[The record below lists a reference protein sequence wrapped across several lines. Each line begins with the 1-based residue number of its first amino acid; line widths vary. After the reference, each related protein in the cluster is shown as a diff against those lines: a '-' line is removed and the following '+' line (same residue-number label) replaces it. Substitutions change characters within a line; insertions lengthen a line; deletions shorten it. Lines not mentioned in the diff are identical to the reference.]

1 MPFLIEK
8 ASMVLRAMVGMFMT
22 MIQTAGINKERFGVI
37 YIMDPAQVFPV
48 AGEPPWSI
56 KLKKDNN
63 RDFSEDSYFGLSEF
77 RSLFR
82 MPKLEQVKG
91 YDVWRR
97 AESNKCKRSKNEEL
111 RKSIAEFTLRAFEGD
126 YEAVALTYINR
137 SVRGDSLSEEFVSKL
152 IPSCRYGKVTERD
165 LIRMREVFANSS
177 EVLEDAEFAV
187 AKMVHSLHFYSPD
200 HPNTKNVESEN
211 VRATFEF
218 AKRYGSNQSS
228 T

>member
-1 MPFLIEK
+1 MSAGSTTVHRMFGLHIKSKRTDISSEKVKFLTDKFKSGICLFLIDE
-8 ASMVLRAMVGMFMT
+8 ASMVARAMVGMIMT
-22 MIQTAGINKERFGVI
+22 MIQTAGINRERFGVI

-111 RKSIAEFTLRAFEGD
+111 R
-126 YEAVALTYINR
+126 
-137 SVRGDSLSEEFVSKL
+137 
-152 IPSCRYGKVTERD
+152 
-165 LIRMREVFANSS
+165 
-177 EVLEDAEFAV
+177 
-187 AKMVHSLHFYSPD
+187 
-200 HPNTKNVESEN
+200 NV
-211 VRATFEF
+211 
-218 AKRYGSNQSS
+218 
-228 T
+228 